1 MLASCPFTELPHG
14 LKDLRWALKLR
25 DVLQIMFLTG
35 KPFVDCEPLSFQNK
49 PFPHDKG
56 DTW

>member
-56 DTW
+56 DT